1 MSYRAYQQVLR
12 LDNKEAK
19 TSRKIRGVKKPSGGC
34 KKRSRSGCL
43 TCRRRK
49 KKCDEHVINGK
60 CEGCSRNFLACC
72 WPTDGAKTVSSPEA
86 TASEGSAPSC
96 DSSPAASPCLSPKS
110 PCSEATPGSPGSPS
124 LASMGQFALPKNYSY
139 KLQSERSSSSVPK
152 SMSQPTFIVTS
163 LAADTGLY
171 SVPT

>member
-12 LDNKEAK
+12 LDKKEAK
-19 TSRKIRGVKKPSGGC
+19 TNRKIRGVKKPLVGC

-72 WPTDGAKTVSSPEA
+72 WPSDGARTVSISEA
-86 TASEGSAPSC
+86 TAIEESAPSC
-96 DSSPAASPCLSPKS
+96 DLSSSASPCVSPRL
-110 PCSEATPGSPGSPS
+110 PCSEATPGSPDSPS
-124 LASMGQFALPKNYSY
+124 LASIGQFALPQNYSY
-139 KLQSERSSSSVPK
+139 KLQLERLPSLVPK

-171 SVPT
+171 LVPT

>member
-12 LDNKEAK
+12 LDNKESK
-19 TSRKIRGVKKPSGGC
+19 TSRKIRGVKKPSVDC

-43 TCRRRK
+43 TCRKRK

-72 WPTDGAKTVSSPEA
+72 WPTDGARTLSSPEA
-86 TASEGSAPSC
+86 ATSEGSMPSF

-110 PCSEATPGSPGSPS
+110 PCSEAAPGSPGSPS
-124 LASMGQFALPKNYSY
+124 LVPMGQFTLPKNYSY
-139 KLQSERSSSSVPK
+139 KLQSEHSPLSVPK

-171 SVPT
+171 SMPT